1 MNAAEAKKILADKM
15 LLGGYDM
22 ILDLDRSRGMWLY
35 DKLADKKYLD
45 FYGFIASSPLGMNH
59 PKLLE
64 PEFLNEMKRVAVN
77 KVANPD
83 LYTEEL
89 AEFVEALSRIS
100 PEYMRYFFFI
110 SGGAL
115 AVENALK
122 TAFDWKVQKNLEA
135 SGKEDTGYRIMHLKG
150 AFHGRSGYTLSLT
163 NTFDPRIVDKF
174 PKFDWPRV
182 SNPMMK
188 FPLNEGSLKDVEERE
203 NRSIAEMEAAIAEY
217 GNDIAGFIMEPIQG
231 EGGDNHFRKEYFHSV
246 RKLLNENDIL
256 FILDEVQS
264 GMGIT
269 GKWWAHEH
277 FDVEPDVMVFGKK
290 TQVSGI
296 MAGPR
301 VDEVKD
307 NVFHTLYRIN
317 STFGGNLV
325 DMFRAKKFI
334 EIMIEDNILDQV
346 NRVGA
351 HAVKRLEELQEKH
364 GEFFSNARG
373 RGLMDAIDLPNAKV
387 RDRYLDRLYEN
398 GLICISC
405 GERGVRFRPPLIAE
419 EEDIDTAIEIMEQSV
434 KGI

>member
-1 MNAAEAKKILADKM
+1 MNPIDAKKILESKM

-22 ILDLDRSRGMWLY
+22 ILDLDKSKGLWLY
-35 DKLADKKYLD
+35 DKLSGKKYLD
-45 FYGFIASSPLGMNH
+45 FYGFVASSPLGMNH

-64 PEFLNEMKRVAVN
+64 PEFLNDMKRASVN
-77 KVANPD
+77 KPANPD

-89 AEFVEALSRIS
+89 AEFVEALSRVS

-122 TAFDWKVQKNLEA
+122 TAFDWKTLKNREN
-135 SGKEDTGYRIMHLKG
+135 GIEDKGYSIMHLKG

-163 NTFDPRIVDKF
+163 NTFDPRIIERF
-174 PKFDWPRV
+174 PKFNWPRV
-182 SNPMMK
+182 SNPMIR
-188 FPLNEGSLKDVEERE
+188 FPLDGTSVKDVEGRERK
-203 NRSIAEMEAAIAEY
+203 SIEEMEDAIAKAE
-217 GNDIAGFIMEPIQG
+217 NDIAAFIMEPIQG
-231 EGGDNHFRKEYFHSV
+231 EGGDNHFRQEYFHAV
-246 RKLLNENDIL
+246 KKLLHEHDIL

-269 GKWWAHEH
+269 GKWWAHQH
-277 FDVEPDVMVFGKK
+277 FNVEPDILVFGKK

-296 MAGPR
+296 MAGPK

-325 DMFRAKKFI
+325 DMVRAKRFI
-334 EIMIEDNILDQV
+334 DIMIEDHIIDQV
-346 NRVGA
+346 NRVGS
-351 HAVKRLEELQEKH
+351 HFLKRLHELEEKY
-364 GEFFSNARG
+364 GDFFSNARG
-373 RGLMDAIDLPNAKV
+373 RGLMVAIDLPDSEV
-387 RDRYLDRLYEN
+387 RDRYVDRLYAN
-398 GLICISC
+398 GLIALSC
-405 GERGVRFRPPLIAE
+405 GERGMRFRPALIAE
-419 EEDIDTAIEIMEQSV
+419 ESDTDAVIEIMEQSI